1 MRHGGVTP
9 TRTRPMTVLHPA
21 PRHPHFITL
30 EGGEGAG
37 KTTAIG
43 AVVRALR
50 ACGHEVLQTREPGG
64 TPIAEAIRDLVL
76 TPAVESMTPA
86 AELMLMFAAR
96 AQHVET
102 VIRPALDRGDYVVS
116 DRFVDS
122 SYAYQG
128 YARDGD
134 LSLIST
140 LDRAVVTVMPSLTL
154 FLDLPVEV
162 GRRRMAS
169 RGGEADR
176 IEKEQLEFF
185 ERARQ
190 GFLQRAASDPDRFR
204 IIDASAPLDMVVAH
218 LERAVLEHVASTA
231 FAA

>member
-1 MRHGGVTP
+1 
-9 TRTRPMTVLHPA
+9 
-21 PRHPHFITL
+21 
-30 EGGEGAG
+30 
-37 KTTAIG
+37 
-43 AVVRALR
+43 
-50 ACGHEVLQTREPGG
+50 
-64 TPIAEAIRDLVL
+64 
-76 TPAVESMTPA
+76 
-86 AELMLMFAAR
+86 
-96 AQHVET
+96 
-102 VIRPALDRGDYVVS
+102 
-116 DRFVDS
+116 
-122 SYAYQG
+122 
-128 YARDGD
+128 
-134 LSLIST
+134 
-140 LDRAVVTVMPSLTL
+140 MPSLTL